1 MFITFN
7 TKSAAVTL
15 RTSATA
21 LNQRA
26 YTNVA
31 ANINGVIAH
40 DKPHKTESMGVQT
53 YNPLNTIGT
62 RALSK
67 IATDINKVDKRAMSE
82 SSKSKFAQVIEAA
95 NKANAK
101 AEMEKKSKFAE
112 MIEGANKANTK
123 AVEGGKKTEKASG
136 KGVEKEEGAKEVKK
150 AGWCCACKVCKCGK
164 MG

>member
-7 TKSAAVTL
+7 TKSAT
-15 RTSATA
+15 ATFRISVAA

-31 ANINGVIAH
+31 ANINGVIVQ
-40 DKPHKTESMGVQT
+40 DKSHKTESIGLQT

-67 IATDINKVDKRAMSE
+67 IATDINKDDKRAVSE
-82 SSKSKFAQVIEAA
+82 GSKSKFAQTIEAA

-101 AEMEKKSKFAE
+101 AEKEKKSKFAQ
-112 MIEGANKANTK
+112 MIEDANKANAK
-123 AVEGGKKTEKASG
+123 AVVDKKTTEKSGG
-136 KGVEKEEGAKEVKK
+136 KGVEEMKGAKEVKK
-150 AGWCCACKVCKCGK
+150 SGWCGACKVCKCGK